1 MKNYIKI
8 IRKYLSILLLLLM
21 TGTVKVASAQCAQCV
36 ATVES
41 NRQSGNDALAKGLNN
56 GIIYLLCMP
65 YAAIAIVGF
74 VWYRKFRKKAITLSV
89 PSEKLNLN

>member
-1 MKNYIKI
+1 MKTYIKKI
-8 IRKYLSILLLLLM
+8 TKFLSILVLIFM
-21 TGTVKVASAQCAQCV
+21 MGTAKMAHAQCAQCV

-41 NRQSGNDALAKGLNN
+41 NRQAGNEGLAKGLNN
-56 GIIYLLCMP
+56 GILYLLCMP

-74 VWYRKFRKKAITLSV
+74 VWYRKFRKKGIALNV